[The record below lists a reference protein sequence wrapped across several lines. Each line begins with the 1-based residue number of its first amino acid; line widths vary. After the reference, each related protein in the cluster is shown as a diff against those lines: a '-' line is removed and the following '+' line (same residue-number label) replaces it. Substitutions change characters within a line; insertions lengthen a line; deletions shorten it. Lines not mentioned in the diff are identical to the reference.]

1 MPLQIVRPHSRRSS
15 RLHPPSLI
23 WAYKGV
29 SMIRM
34 LLLGTLVAATPA
46 LAQESQTAPPQ
57 RVRSVL
63 LYGADKCPKAES
75 ADEIVVCAN
84 AGDSPYR
91 IPKKLR
97 ERAPGPEGTSW
108 ARRAELVDEVNR
120 VTLPGSCLPIGSF
133 GQSGCTMQ
141 MV

>member
-1 MPLQIVRPHSRRSS
+1 MS
-15 RLHPPSLI
+15 RLSFLALLMASPAVAQQAEPP
-23 WAYKGV
+23 G
-29 SMIRM
+29 
-34 LLLGTLVAATPA
+34 
-46 LAQESQTAPPQ
+46 APPQ

-63 LYGADKCPKAES
+63 LYGDDKCPKAEKP
-75 ADEIVVCAN
+75 DEIVVCAN

-97 ERAPGPEGTSW
+97 ERTPGPEGTSW

-120 VTLPGSCLPIGSF
+120 VTLPGSCSPVGSF

-141 MV
+141 MVQRWAAERKEQKARDAQVP